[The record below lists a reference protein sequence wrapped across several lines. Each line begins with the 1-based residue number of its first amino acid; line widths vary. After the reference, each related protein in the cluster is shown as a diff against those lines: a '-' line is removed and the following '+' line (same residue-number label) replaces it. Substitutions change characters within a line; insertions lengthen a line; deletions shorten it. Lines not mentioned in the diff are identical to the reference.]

1 MKKVLGILLALTLT
15 VGAFAGLTLL
25 SVSAASQTA
34 LVEGKSLTED
44 FEGNTNQYMNAPL
57 GGTVEVKAASD
68 GAKVHGGEY
77 SLKFSGGNGT
87 WTMPAIS
94 GDATKK
100 VVNGKG
106 GTYQFHAWVY
116 FETMPTGG
124 QDTLSLLFRGTQG
137 TIDPER
143 DHLRFNSANGTSITI
158 QANQWIELTY
168 TCTLS
173 VTQAADENLYVCMD
187 NMGAGSVLYLDDVSF
202 TKLDNVLGDGTL
214 ENSSDGW
221 VNFKGADAGQLERV
235 SGGANGTAWAIKY
248 TPANNKWSAPGF
260 DVGPAIIDDA
270 DNNYMGAGA
279 GKYKLTFYA
288 KLADTS
294 PEDSGDFY
302 IFLNSQYHRSAVQ
315 VSQDLGRE
323 DCIATHYNYTAAN
336 FLRFTKEW
344 QKFEVEMD
352 ISEQF
357 ISQIKELYSKVPAAY
372 EAYQLLIRFDASEG
386 FYKDSISAE
395 KSYLIDELTFERVT
409 EEQEDTF
416 KKVENGNAENGLTG
430 WDVFAGAG
438 GEAPTLVE
446 PGANG
451 TAHAVRFSPTAQWDS
466 VAFDLGPAIIQ
477 NQEAGYNG
485 MGAGKY
491 MVTFWAKV
499 DGTVPANT
507 KFEVLLNSQ
516 VHTTQ
521 PEELEKRGVTVQ
533 DYHVKTFI
541 NGSYINLTGEWKQY
555 SVVFDVSENF
565 LKTLDDLYAAGN
577 TRAYE
582 VVLRL
587 DGGNEGAKC
596 AYVGNPVFPYL
607 VDEVTIAEA
616 KEPVG
621 VQWTI
626 DKDVNGSIFISSDK
640 AKGFITAA
648 DIKDGKVKKS
658 FTIYNNG
665 KYTIQVQFSASVL
678 HQGSSDSWEAVKN
691 TEWYTIPAGQSQL
704 ITYECDAKVTINV
717 NDLEKEYSYDQ
728 FFPRFD
734 IKNEEGTIKAGT
746 SFIVAGISPDVLMQL
761 DSSNAKDSMTVSMV
775 YELPTNSRPGGDLLP
790 VALIAAVVAAAVVL
804 VVVAR
809 KKKEQE

>member
-44 FEGNTNQYMNAPL
+44 FEGNTNQYINAPL
-57 GGTVEVKAASD
+57 GGTVEVQSASD
-68 GAKVHGGEY
+68 GAQVHGGEY
-77 SLKFSGGNGT
+77 SLKFSGGNGK
-87 WTMPAIS
+87 WMMPAIS
-94 GDATKK
+94 GDATKQ

-116 FETMPTGG
+116 FETMPVSGEE
-124 QDTLSLLFRGTQG
+124 TLSLLFRGTQG

-143 DHLRFNSANGTSITI
+143 DHVQFNSANGTSIAV

-168 TCTLS
+168 TYTLS
-173 VTQAADENLYVCMD
+173 LTQAADENLYVCMD

-235 SGGANGTAWAIKY
+235 SGGANGTAWAMKY

-260 DVGPAIIDDA
+260 DVGPAVIDDA
-270 DNNYMGAGA
+270 DNNYTGAGA

-294 PEDSGDFY
+294 PEASGDFY
-302 IFLNSQYHRSAVQ
+302 IFLNSQYHRSPEQ

-323 DCIATHYNYTAAN
+323 GCIATHYNYTAGN
-336 FLRFTKEW
+336 FLHFTKEW

-352 ISEQF
+352 ISDQF
-357 ISQIKELYSKVPAAY
+357 VSQLKELYSKVSAAHD
-372 EAYQLLIRFDASEG
+372 AYQLLIRFDASEG
-386 FYKDSISAE
+386 FYKDSVSAE

-409 EEQEDTF
+409 AEEPEDTT

-430 WDVFAGAG
+430 WDVFTG
-438 GEAPTLVE
+438 GSVEQVE

-451 TAHAVRFSPTAQWDS
+451 TAHAVRFNPTAQWDS

-516 VHTTQ
+516 LHTTK
-521 PEELEKRGVTVQ
+521 PEELAEYGVTVQ
-533 DYHVKTFI
+533 DYHEKTFI
-541 NGSYINLTGEWKQY
+541 NGAYINLTGEWAQY

-565 LKTLDDLYAAGN
+565 LRTLDDLYAAGN
-577 TRAYE
+577 VSAYE

-587 DGGNEGAKC
+587 DGGNVGAEC
-596 AYVGNPVFPYL
+596 AYVDGSVFPYL
-607 VDEVTIAEA
+607 VDEVTIGSA
-616 KEPVG
+616 KDPVG

-626 DKDVNGSIFISSDK
+626 NKDVTGSIFISSEK
-640 AKGFITAA
+640 AKGFITA
-648 DIKDGKVKKS
+648 DDVKNGKVQKS
-658 FTIYNNG
+658 FTVYNTG
-665 KYTIQVQFSASVL
+665 EHAIQVQFSASVL
-678 HQGSSDSWEAVKN
+678 HQGTPESWEAVKN

-704 ITYECDAKVTINV
+704 ITYECDAKVTINTKG
-717 NDLEKEYSYDQ
+717 LEKEYSYDQ

-734 IKNEEGTIKAGT
+734 IKAEGDTVKAGT
-746 SFIVAGISPDVLMQL
+746 SFIVAGISPEVLMQL

-804 VVVAR
+804 VVVAK